1 MASLL
6 FSSFIFLIE
15 AVFFIDFR
23 CQSMTIDQYFPT
35 APFPNV
41 SKYTTALFTWCSKS
55 LYIYTIRVD
64 SKSLNSNH
72 PKVMPCNIDIVCYAF
87 NILLT
92 IAKLPSPCFFKV
104 CNMLFECLNR
114 IHIFQQTVLGQVF
127 FLLQHVTTNLTSCNG
142 IEHK

>member
-1 MASLL
+1 MASLP

-15 AVFFIDFR
+15 AVFFINLR
-23 CQSMTIDQYFPT
+23 CQSMTIEQYFTT
-35 APFPNV
+35 APIPNV

-55 LYIYTIRVD
+55 FYIHNQSRFKI
-64 SKSLNSNH
+64 SINSNH
-72 PKVMPCNIDIVCYAF
+72 PKVMPCNIDIVCSAF

-114 IHIFQQTVLGQVF
+114 IHIFQQTVLCQGF

>member
-1 MASLL
+1 MSINDNRSI
-6 FSSFIFLIE
+6 FPHSPHSKCFQIYHCFIYLVQQKLI
-15 AVFFIDFR
+15 
-23 CQSMTIDQYFPT
+23 
-35 APFPNV
+35 
-41 SKYTTALFTWCSKS
+41 YT
-55 LYIYTIRVD
+55 YTIRVD

-104 CNMLFECLNR
+104 CNMLFECLNQ
-114 IHIFQQTVLGQVF
+114 IHIFQQTVLCQIF

>member
-1 MASLL
+1 MASLP
-6 FSSFIFLIE
+6 FSPFIFLIE
-15 AVFFIDFR
+15 AVFFIDLR
-23 CQSMTIDQYFPT
+23 RQSMTIDQYFTT
-35 APFPNV
+35 APILNV
-41 SKYTTALFTWCSKS
+41 SKYTIALLLGAAKA
-55 LYIYTIRVD
+55 YIYTITVD

-114 IHIFQQTVLGQVF
+114 IHIFQQTVLCQIL